1 MGKYASMTCAALAMA
16 FCAPLHAES
25 WQCRNTVEVQCHAGE
40 CAAETDGITPLDV
53 RFDADGGFSVCA
65 YTGCWDGTGK
75 AVRNPPHLLISAAQV
90 DWSDPSRADE
100 NRSDVVIAFDSADGI
115 ALVKAGVFA
124 LPMACSAVD

>member
-90 DWSDPSRADE
+90 DWSDPSRHAE

-124 LPMACSAVD
+124 LPMACSRSL